1 MVFYKQRTQHLRV
14 EPKKGHMAN
23 SGKIIGIDL
32 GTTNSAVAVMEGG
45 AAKII
50 PTAEGRN
57 TFPSIVAFKGNDVL
71 VGDPAKRQMLLNAKK
86 TVNSVKRFMGRKAKD
101 KAVQEAIKHVSYDV
115 VEGKDG
121 MAVVDID
128 GTKHTPQEI
137 SAKILGKAKAD
148 AESYLGGEV
157 TRAVITVP
165 AYFDDS
171 QRQAT
176 KQAGEIAGLTV
187 ERIVNE
193 PTAAALAY
201 GLDKKG
207 NTTIAVYD
215 LGGGTFDISVLEIGD
230 GVFEVKATN
239 GDTFLGGDDFDNK
252 IIEWILAEF
261 KKENGKDLSKDPQA
275 LQRIKDAAEKAKIEL
290 SSAQS
295 TEINQ
300 PFITQGDEGQPL
312 HLTMT
317 LSRSKM
323 EELVDDLV
331 KRSFEPVRQAIK
343 DAKVSVSDISDVVL
357 VGGMTRMPKIQEEV
371 KKFFGKEPHKGVN
384 PDEVVALGAA
394 IQAGVIAGDVHDVVL
409 LDVTP
414 LTLGLETLGGIRTP
428 LIERNTTIPTK
439 KSQVFSTAADNQT
452 QVEINVLQGEREMAA
467 DNRTLGRFI
476 LDGIPPARRGEPQ
489 VEVTFDIDSNG
500 ILNVSAKEKNTGK
513 EQKITIQNSTNLSEE
528 EVEKMKQDAEKHA
541 EEDKKKKE
549 LIEARNHATSV
560 AFEIEKQLKEYGDK
574 LDPKDK
580 EEIELNV
587 KKLKELAA
595 QESAT
600 KEELD
605 KATDEMFKSAQK
617 IGEAMQKAGAQ
628 PGAEGAAGGSED
640 AAKSEDK
647 KDDKEKGKAEEG
659 EVVNE

>member
-1 MVFYKQRTQHLRV
+1 
-14 EPKKGHMAN
+14 MAN
-23 SGKIIGIDL
+23 TGKIIGIDL

-57 TFPSIVAFKGNDVL
+57 TFPSIVAFKGGDVL
-71 VGDPAKRQMLLNAKK
+71 VGDPAKRQMLLNSKK

-101 KAVQEAIKHVSYDV
+101 KAVQEAIKHVSYTV

-128 GTKHTPQEI
+128 GKNHTPQEI

-207 NTTIAVYD
+207 NSTIAVYD

-252 IIEWILAEF
+252 VIEWILAEF
-261 KKENGKDLSKDPQA
+261 KKETGKDLSKDPQA
-275 LQRIKDAAEKAKIEL
+275 LQRIKDSAEKAKIEL

-300 PFITQGDEGQPL
+300 PFITQGDESQAL

-317 LSRSKM
+317 LTRAKL
-323 EELVDDLV
+323 EELVDELV
-331 KRSFEPVRQAIK
+331 KRSFEPVKKAMQDSKVDIK
-343 DAKVSVSDISDVVL
+343 DISDVVL

-467 DNRTLGRFI
+467 DNRTLGRFV

-500 ILNVSAKEKNTGK
+500 ILHVTAKEKNTGK
-513 EQKITIQNSTNLSEE
+513 EQKISIQNSTNLSDD
-528 EVEKMKQDAEKHA
+528 EVEKMKADAEKYA
-541 EEDKKKKE
+541 EDDKRKKE

-560 AFEIEKQLKEYGDK
+560 SFEIEKQLTEYGDK

-580 EEIELNV
+580 AEIEENV

-628 PGAEGAAGGSED
+628 PGAAGAEGSASAETSS
-640 AAKSEDK
+640 SEDK

>member
-1 MVFYKQRTQHLRV
+1 
-14 EPKKGHMAN
+14 MA

-32 GTTNSAVAVMEGG
+32 GTTNSAIAVMEGG

-57 TFPSIVAFKGNDVL
+57 TFPSIVTFKGDETL
-71 VGDPAKRQMLLNAKK
+71 VGDPAKRQMMLNPKK
-86 TVNSVKRFMGRKAKD
+86 TVNSVKRFMGRKAND
-101 KAVQEAIKHVSYDV
+101 TAVKAAIKHVSYDI
-115 VEGKDG
+115 ESGKDG
-121 MAVVDID
+121 MAVVKID
-128 GTKHTPQEI
+128 GKEYTPQEI

-157 TRAVITVP
+157 DRAVITVP

-207 NTTIAVYD
+207 NSTIAVYD
-215 LGGGTFDISVLEIGD
+215 LGGGTFDISILEIGD

-239 GDTFLGGDDFDNK
+239 GDTFLGGDDFDNA

-261 KKENGKDLSKDPQA
+261 KKESGKDLSKDPQA

-290 SSAQS
+290 SSAQT

-312 HLTMT
+312 HLTMNM
-317 LSRSKM
+317 SRAKL
-323 EELVDDLV
+323 EELVDDLI
-331 KRSFEPVRQAIK
+331 KKSFEPVQKAMK
-343 DAKVSVSDISDVVL
+343 DAKVSASDISDVVL

-384 PDEVVALGAA
+384 PDEVVAVGAA
-394 IQAGVIAGDVHDVVL
+394 IQAGVIAGDVNDVVL

-467 DNRTLGRFI
+467 DNRTLGKFI

-500 ILNVSAKEKNTGK
+500 ILHVTAQEKNTGK

-541 EEDKKKKE
+541 GDDKKKKE

-560 AFEIEKQLKEYGDK
+560 SFEIEKQLKEYGDK

-580 EEIELNV
+580 EEIEENV

-628 PGAEGAAGGSED
+628 PGADGEAKADAGSD
-640 AAKSEDK
+640 SDKDK
-647 KDDKEKGKAEEG
+647 KDDGKKDAEEG